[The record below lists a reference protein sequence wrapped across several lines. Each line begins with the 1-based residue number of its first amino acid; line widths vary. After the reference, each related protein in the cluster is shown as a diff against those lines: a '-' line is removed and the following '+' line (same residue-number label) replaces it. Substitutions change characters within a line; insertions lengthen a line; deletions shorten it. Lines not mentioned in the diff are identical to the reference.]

1 MAHWWCWYI
10 AGAEALG
17 RCGADG
23 SPGGPAERRPARGPP
38 SGLAIGLNLR
48 CINLTVSRGRDRQ
61 EGKHNPQYIVHTPH
75 THEFTCIVAVPLA
88 AFNGLGSQVYAQA
101 KEQLTASTPLSGIPL
116 QVSLHPG
123 TISVSQSVSVSKI
136 ADTHLY
142 TVRLCSFRAPLHSPA
157 VPKCVSVRCKSSLGQ
172 CGGRPLLPC

>member
-1 MAHWWCWYI
+1 MAHWWCWCI

-23 SPGGPAERRPARGPP
+23 GPGGPAERRPARGPP

-123 TISVSQSVSVSKI
+123 TN
-136 ADTHLY
+136 
-142 TVRLCSFRAPLHSPA
+142 LCLSECLCLQDSRHTPRHRSP
-157 VPKCVSVRCKSSLGQ
+157 SLSSSLSCRAEMCLSSLQ
-172 CGGRPLLPC
+172 V